1 MKQKSELCL
10 GAMMSVKKSRSFAK
24 SLTWRVVALITT
36 FVTLY
41 ALSKDIN
48 MATLATLIT
57 NAVNFVA
64 YYYHERIWNSVNW
77 GKE

>member
-1 MKQKSELCL
+1 
-10 GAMMSVKKSRSFAK
+10 MMSVSKKRSFAK
-24 SLTWRVVALITT
+24 SLTWRVVALVTT

-48 MATLATLIT
+48 MATLATIIT
-57 NAVNFVA
+57 NTVNFVA
-64 YYYHERIWNSVNW
+64 YYYHERIWNAVGW

>member
-1 MKQKSELCL
+1 MQRQDYTL
-10 GAMMSVKKSRSFAK
+10 GVTMTVKKSRSFAK
-24 SLTWRVVALITT
+24 SLTWRVIALLTT
-36 FVTLY
+36 FATLY

-48 MATLATLIT
+48 MATMATVIT

-64 YYYHERIWNSVNW
+64 YYYHERAWNAVNW

>member
-1 MKQKSELCL
+1 
-10 GAMMSVKKSRSFAK
+10 MSVKKSRSLAK
-24 SLTWRVVALITT
+24 SLTWRVVALLTT

-48 MATLATLIT
+48 MATLATIIT
-57 NAVNFVA
+57 NGVNFVA
-64 YYYHERIWNSVNW
+64 YYYHERIWNSVSW

>member
-1 MKQKSELCL
+1 MKVS
-10 GAMMSVKKSRSFAK
+10 KKRSFAK
-24 SLTWRVVALITT
+24 SLTWRVIALFTT

-41 ALSKDIN
+41 ALSKDVN
-48 MATLATLIT
+48 MATLATVIT

-64 YYYHERIWNSVNW
+64 YYYHERTWNSVSW

>member
-1 MKQKSELCL
+1 MKVS
-10 GAMMSVKKSRSFAK
+10 KKRSFAK

-48 MATLATLIT
+48 MATLATVIT
-57 NAVNFVA
+57 NGVNFVA
-64 YYYHERIWNSVNW
+64 YYYHERIWNSVRW

>member
-1 MKQKSELCL
+1 
-10 GAMMSVKKSRSFAK
+10 MSVKKSRSLAK

-41 ALSKDIN
+41 VLSKDIN
-48 MATLATLIT
+48 MATIATLIT
-57 NAVNFVA
+57 NGVNFVA
-64 YYYHERIWNSVNW
+64 YYYHERIWNSVRW

>member
-1 MKQKSELCL
+1 MNVS
-10 GAMMSVKKSRSFAK
+10 KKRSFAK

-48 MATLATLIT
+48 MATLATVIT
-57 NAVNFVA
+57 NTVNFVA
-64 YYYHERIWNSVNW
+64 YYYHERVWNAVTW
-77 GKE
+77 GKQ

>member
-1 MKQKSELCL
+1 MKVS
-10 GAMMSVKKSRSFAK
+10 KKRSFAK
-24 SLTWRVVALITT
+24 SMTWRVIALLTT
-36 FVTLY
+36 FATLY

-48 MATLATLIT
+48 MATMATVIT

-64 YYYHERIWNSVNW
+64 YYYHERVWNSVGW

>member
-1 MKQKSELCL
+1 MN
-10 GAMMSVKKSRSFAK
+10 VKKSRSLAK
-24 SLTWRVVALITT
+24 SLTWRVVAIITT

-41 ALSKDIN
+41 GMSKDIN
-48 MATLATLIT
+48 MATVATIIT

-64 YYYHERIWNSVNW
+64 YYYHERIWNAVKW

>member
-1 MKQKSELCL
+1 
-10 GAMMSVKKSRSFAK
+10 MSVSKKRSFAK
-24 SLTWRVVALITT
+24 SLTWRVVALVTT

-48 MATLATLIT
+48 MATLATIIT
-57 NAVNFVA
+57 NTVNFVV
-64 YYYHERIWNSVNW
+64 YYYHERIWNAVRW

>member
-1 MKQKSELCL
+1 MQKNDYTLEIS
-10 GAMMSVKKSRSFAK
+10 MTVKKSRSFAK
-24 SLTWRVVALITT
+24 SLTWRVIALLTT
-36 FVTLY
+36 FITLY

-48 MATLATLIT
+48 MATMATVIT

-64 YYYHERIWNSVNW
+64 YYYHERVWNSVGW

>member
-1 MKQKSELCL
+1 
-10 GAMMSVKKSRSFAK
+10 MMNVSKKRSFAK

-48 MATLATLIT
+48 MATLATVIT
-57 NAVNFVA
+57 NTVNFIA
-64 YYYHERIWNSVNW
+64 YYYHERIWNAVRW
-77 GKE
+77 GKQ